1 MNKLKRIAI
10 TVLATIVIISIAVIV
25 WENHRDKIVIS
36 SEPAGIAETAKFL
49 PGGFWDEPKTQIT
62 TDKGTFLADGT
73 FQLFKGDELFIDKCA
88 SGRLYICDHNNSRCN
103 KFE

>member
-1 MNKLKRIAI
+1 MQKLKRIVIA
-10 TVLATIVIISIAVIV
+10 VPATIVIISIAVIV

-36 SEPAGIAETAKFL
+36 RESAGIAETAKFL
-49 PGGFWDEPKTQIT
+49 PGGFWDEPKTKIT
-62 TDKGTFLADGT
+62 TDKGTFLVDGT

-88 SGRLYICDHNNSRCN
+88 SGRRCICDHKNNRCK